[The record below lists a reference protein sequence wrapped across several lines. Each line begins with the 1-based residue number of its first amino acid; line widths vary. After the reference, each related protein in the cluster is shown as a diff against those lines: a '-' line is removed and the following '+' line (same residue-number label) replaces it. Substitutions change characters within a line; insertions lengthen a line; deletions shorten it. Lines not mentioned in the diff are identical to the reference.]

1 MLSLPLDFHI
11 LYYTHTLSFPIFLSF
26 SCCNSST
33 RHVITPIPI
42 LAMATAV
49 ASPSSFSPIP
59 STSKR
64 SAPSPSSS
72 QPIKRPRQSSS
83 SPRDEDEAAASD
95 EDLDEEARAK
105 LARKEAR
112 TIRNRESAQRSRNA
126 RKAHVAWL
134 EKRVVELEAENRSLK
149 GEPPTSTDPVSAA
162 ATPEP
167 TAQPL
172 TREASTEHDVL
183 SFANDLG
190 IPTEIVSSGVSLSNV
205 APPPSSV
212 DVDVKPIIE
221 PSPLTLASPAVV
233 LTSNDDLVAIKTEN
247 ASLRQRVTLLENL
260 VKQVVA
266 IANFSPPVPSTS
278 QRTPVN
284 QFASLPSQSSLDWSS
299 TLSATSVLPA
309 GLSSTL
315 SPGLP
320 ARNSTVSTT
329 SASQLTHHAQT
340 SQPELASS
348 QNVSNPVACH
358 SAVVATTPAP
368 LFEGRLDVALQRARG
383 NYSMHSLALALAK
396 DEKRMAQVARLIIA
410 LARHKGWISHPRRSS
425 QPLDTAWKG
434 CLEGRRCRQRS
445 RVGMRR

>member
-1 MLSLPLDFHI
+1 
-11 LYYTHTLSFPIFLSF
+11 
-26 SCCNSST
+26 
-33 RHVITPIPI
+33 
-42 LAMATAV
+42 MATAV
-49 ASPSSFSPIP
+49 ASPSLLSPIP

-72 QPIKRPRQSSS
+72 QPVKRPRQSSS
-83 SPRDEDEAAASD
+83 SSKDEDEVAASD
-95 EDLDEEARAK
+95 EELDEETRAK

-149 GEPPTSTDPVSAA
+149 GEPPTSTDPVPTA

-167 TAQPL
+167 AAQPPA
-172 TREASTEHDVL
+172 REASTEHDVL

-190 IPTEIVSSGVSLSNV
+190 IPAEVVSSGVSLSNV

-233 LTSNDDLVAIKTEN
+233 LTSNDDLMAIKTEN
-247 ASLRQRVTLLENL
+247 ANLRQRVTLLENL

-284 QFASLPSQSSLDWSS
+284 QFASLPAQSSLDWSS
-299 TLSATSVLPA
+299 TLSATSILPA

-329 SASQLTHHAQT
+329 SASQLPHLAQT

-348 QNVSNPVACH
+348 RNVSNSVACH
-358 SAVVATTPAP
+358 SA
-368 LFEGRLDVALQRARG
+368 RARG

-410 LARHKGWISHPRRSS
+410 LARHKGWISHPQQSNQS
-425 QPLDTAWKG
+425 LNMAWKG
-434 CLEGRRCRQRS
+434 CLEGRKCRQRS

>member
-1 MLSLPLDFHI
+1 
-11 LYYTHTLSFPIFLSF
+11 
-26 SCCNSST
+26 
-33 RHVITPIPI
+33 
-42 LAMATAV
+42 MATVV
-49 ASPSSFSPIP
+49 ASPSSLSPIP

-64 SAPSPSSS
+64 PAPSPSSS
-72 QPIKRPRQSSS
+72 QPVKRPRQSSS
-83 SPRDEDEAAASD
+83 SPRDEDEAASD
-95 EDLDEEARAK
+95 EELDEEALAK

-149 GEPPTSTDPVSAA
+149 GEPPTSTDPVPTAT
-162 ATPEP
+162 TPEP
-167 TAQPL
+167 TAQPPA
-172 TREASTEHDVL
+172 REASTEHDVL

-190 IPTEIVSSGVSLSNV
+190 IPSEIVSSGVSLSNV

-233 LTSNDDLVAIKTEN
+233 LTSNDDLMAIKTEN
-247 ASLRQRVTLLENL
+247 ANLRQRVTLLENL

-266 IANFSPPVPSTS
+266 IANFSPPVSSTS

-284 QFASLPSQSSLDWSS
+284 QYASLPSQSSLDWSS
-299 TLSATSVLPA
+299 TLSATSILPA

-329 SASQLTHHAQT
+329 STSQITQLVQT

-348 QNVSNPVACH
+348 QNVSDSVACH
-358 SAVVATTPAP
+358 SAVVATTSAP
-368 LFEGRLDVALQRARG
+368 LIKGRLDVALQRARE
-383 NYSMHSLALALAK
+383 NYSMRSLALALAK

-410 LARHKGWISHPRRSS
+410 LARHKGWISHS
-425 QPLDTAWKG
+425 PLSGRTLNTARKG
-434 CLEGRRCRQRS
+434 CLEERRCRQRW

>member
-1 MLSLPLDFHI
+1 
-11 LYYTHTLSFPIFLSF
+11 
-26 SCCNSST
+26 
-33 RHVITPIPI
+33 
-42 LAMATAV
+42 MATVV
-49 ASPSSFSPIP
+49 ASPSSLSPIS

-64 SAPSPSSS
+64 PAPSPSSS
-72 QPIKRPRQSSS
+72 QPIKRPRQSNS
-83 SPRDEDEAAASD
+83 SPRDEDEAASD

-149 GEPPTSTDPVSAA
+149 GEPPTSTDPVPTA
-162 ATPEP
+162 ATPEA
-167 TAQPL
+167 TAQPPA
-172 TREASTEHDVL
+172 REASTEHDVL

-190 IPTEIVSSGVSLSNV
+190 IPSEIVSSGVSLSNV

-233 LTSNDDLVAIKTEN
+233 LTSNDDLMAIKTEN
-247 ASLRQRVTLLENL
+247 ANLRQRVTLLENL

-266 IANFSPPVPSTS
+266 IANFSPPVSSTS

-284 QFASLPSQSSLDWSS
+284 QYASLPSQSSLDWSS
-299 TLSATSVLPA
+299 TLSATSILPA

-329 SASQLTHHAQT
+329 STSQITQLAHT

-348 QNVSNPVACH
+348 QNVSDSVACH
-358 SAVVATTPAP
+358 SAAGEGE
-368 LFEGRLDVALQRARG
+368 LFDALFGVGVGEGREANGAGSEVNHRIGETQGLDILFSSIRPDSEHGGKGMFGREEMQAAVESWDEAMKMLIEDLEGGQ
-383 NYSMHSLALALAK
+383 K
-396 DEKRMAQVARLIIA
+396 EEKRDDREEELKGMEWLNVEKGIIA
-410 LARHKGWISHPRRSS
+410 
-425 QPLDTAWKG
+425 
-434 CLEGRRCRQRS
+434 
-445 RVGMRR
+445 

>member
-1 MLSLPLDFHI
+1 
-11 LYYTHTLSFPIFLSF
+11 
-26 SCCNSST
+26 
-33 RHVITPIPI
+33 
-42 LAMATAV
+42 MATVV
-49 ASPSSFSPIP
+49 ASPSSLSPIS

-64 SAPSPSSS
+64 PAPSPSSS
-72 QPIKRPRQSSS
+72 QPIKRPRQSNS
-83 SPRDEDEAAASD
+83 SPRDEDEAASD

-149 GEPPTSTDPVSAA
+149 GEPPTSTDPVPTA
-162 ATPEP
+162 ATPEA
-167 TAQPL
+167 TAQPPA
-172 TREASTEHDVL
+172 REASTEHDVL

-190 IPTEIVSSGVSLSNV
+190 IPSEIVSSGVSLSNV

-233 LTSNDDLVAIKTEN
+233 LTSNDDLMAIKTEN
-247 ASLRQRVTLLENL
+247 ANLRQRVTLLENL

-266 IANFSPPVPSTS
+266 IANFSPPVSSTS

-284 QFASLPSQSSLDWSS
+284 QYASLPSQSSLDWSS
-299 TLSATSVLPA
+299 TLSATSILPA

-320 ARNSTVSTT
+320 A
-329 SASQLTHHAQT
+329 
-340 SQPELASS
+340 PGEGELFDA
-348 QNVSNPVACH
+348 
-358 SAVVATTPAP
+358 
-368 LFEGRLDVALQRARG
+368 LFGVGVGEGREANGAGSEVNHRIGETQGLDISFSSIRPDSEHGGKGMFGREEMQAAVESWDEAMKMLIEDLEGGQ
-383 NYSMHSLALALAK
+383 K
-396 DEKRMAQVARLIIA
+396 EEKRDDREEELKGMEWLNVEKGIIA
-410 LARHKGWISHPRRSS
+410 
-425 QPLDTAWKG
+425 
-434 CLEGRRCRQRS
+434 
-445 RVGMRR
+445 